1 LISDPGLA
9 ADPSREG
16 KNMNGP
22 NGSPLSRPALRFGMF
37 MGPFH
42 ATNLDPTYA
51 LARDLEVVTLLDRLG
66 FDEAW
71 IGEHHSGGFEII
83 AAPEVF
89 IAAAAERTK
98 HIQLGTG
105 VKSLPYHHPIIV
117 AETMAQLDHMTRGR
131 VIFGAGPGALPSDS
145 KMFGLQPVELR
156 PRMDEALD
164 CIVALLRGE
173 TVTKKTSWFEL
184 NEARLSVGC
193 YSRPMMDMAIA
204 SVRSPAGALAAGRY
218 GAGLLVLSGVD
229 DTSLQHQTGNWKIY
243 EETCRRHA
251 HSADRSRWQF
261 TVQIHL
267 AESREQA
274 RQDVAYGLE
283 KWIGYANDIVPAPN
297 PPPRGLADPAGWM
310 VDNQRAIIGTPDD
323 AVERIEHMLEV
334 TGGFGGILVFAQDWA
349 NWPATQ
355 RSLQLIAEEVRPRL
369 NGSNVLRQAS
379 YDRNAPDQDANR
391 ALARAGIE
399 EAQARYEA
407 TKARG

>member
-1 LISDPGLA
+1 MN
-9 ADPSREG
+9 PSGQSGVARQ
-16 KNMNGP
+16 P
-22 NGSPLSRPALRFGMF
+22 LRFGMF

-51 LARDLEVVTLLDRLG
+51 LERDLQLVTLLDRLG

-98 HIQLGTG
+98 HIRLGTG
-105 VKSLPYHHPIIV
+105 VKSLPYHHPFVV

-131 VIFGAGPGALPSDS
+131 AMFGAGPGALPSDS
-145 KMFGLQPVELR
+145 RMFGLKPVDLR

-193 YSRPMMDMAIA
+193 YTKPMMELAVA
-204 SVRSPAGALAAGRY
+204 SVRSPAGALAAGRH

-229 DTSLQHQTGNWKIY
+229 DASLKHHMSNWQIY
-243 EETCRRHA
+243 EETCRRHG
-251 HSADRSRWQF
+251 HTPDRSRWQF
-261 TVQIHL
+261 AVQIHL
-267 AESREQA
+267 AETRDQA
-274 RQDVAYGLE
+274 RKDVAYGLE

-297 PPPRGLADPAGWM
+297 PPPRGLPDPVGWM
-310 VDNQRAIIGTPDD
+310 LQNQRAVIGTPDD
-323 AVERIEHMLEV
+323 AVATIERMLEM
-334 TGGFGGILVFAQDWA
+334 TGGFGGVLLFAQDWA
-349 NWPATQ
+349 NWQATQ
-355 RSLQLIAEEVRPRL
+355 RSLELIAEEVRPRL
-369 NGSNVLRQAS
+369 NGSNALRQAS
-379 YDRNAPDQDANR
+379 YDRNAPIQDTNR
-391 ALARAGIE
+391 ALARAGTE
-399 EAQARYEA
+399 EAQARYQA
-407 TKARG
+407 MKARG